1 MAERRS
7 VYSVCGMCSV
17 RCPIMVDVED
27 GKARWIQG
35 NPHSA
40 LKGALC
46 ARGAAGIAL
55 ENDPERP
62 LRPLIRVGARGEGKW
77 REASWDEALDHIASR
92 LKSITA
98 EHGGRSILW
107 SDRGGPFMDLHQAFV
122 RGLGSPN
129 YCNHDASCARNVQ
142 HACRSVTGMGRKEVV
157 YDFRNCKHIVL
168 QTRNILEAINVGEAN
183 AVLDALGN
191 GCRLSV
197 IDIRATVSSSK
208 AHDFFMV
215 RPGTDYAFN
224 LAVINVLIGEKLYD
238 AAYVER
244 HVDGFDALA
253 AFVAPYT
260 PAWAEGETGIAAAAI
275 TDFARKL
282 AEAAP
287 HVVWH
292 PGWMTARYNDSFMVS
307 RTAYI
312 INALLGAIGA
322 KGGLPLANTAKDV
335 GRKGLKKFVDLLPKP
350 DEKRAD
356 GVGWRHTQFDA
367 GPGIVNFAY
376 DAIESGDPYPVKAYI
391 CYRHDPLMAMP
402 DPDTLRRKLDHLD
415 LLVSVTF
422 SWSDTAWFADVV
434 LPLSTYLSRESVVA
448 HKGGLKPQFFVRKRA
463 MQPVADSR
471 AEWEIISGLS
481 RRLGIDALAFDS
493 IEDMWNYQLDG
504 TGVSIADF
512 DAKGFVELADKPL
525 YRDIEGFTFPTP
537 SGKIE
542 MVSGK
547 WAKAGLDTLPPY
559 VSPAHPPQDGF
570 RVAFGRCALHTQGH
584 TVNNPLLH
592 EQMPENTAWMHPTRA
607 AALGIACGDLVEV
620 FSARGSAGVMPVT
633 VTPYVHPE
641 ALFMIH
647 GFGHRLPV
655 ESRTYGRGVADQD
668 LMPGGLSVYD
678 KSGGCVSLQEHFVT
692 VRKAGVR

>member
-1 MAERRS
+1 MAERHN
-7 VYSVCGMCSV
+7 VFSVCGMCSV
-17 RCPIMVDVED
+17 RCPIMVEVED

-62 LRPLIRVGARGEGKW
+62 LRPLIRVGARGEGRW
-77 REASWDEALDHIASR
+77 REASWDEALDYVADR
-92 LKSITA
+92 LKGIMD
-98 EHGGRSILW
+98 EHGGRSVLW

-168 QTRNILEAINVGEAN
+168 QTRNILEAINVAEAN

-197 IDIRATVSSSK
+197 IDIRATVSASK
-208 AHDFFMV
+208 ADNFFMV

-224 LAVINVLIGEKLYD
+224 LAVINVLVTERLYD
-238 AAYVER
+238 DAYVAR
-244 HVDGFDALA
+244 HVEGFDRLRD
-253 AFVAPYT
+253 FVAPYT
-260 PAWAEGETGIAAAAI
+260 PAWAEKETGVAAASI
-275 TDFARKL
+275 TTFAREL
-282 AEAAP
+282 AAAAP
-287 HVVWH
+287 HVIWH

-312 INALLGAIGA
+312 VNALLGAIGA
-322 KGGLPLANTAKDV
+322 KGGLPLANGAKDV
-335 GRKGLKKFVDLLPKP
+335 GRKGLRKLVDLLPKP
-350 DEKRAD
+350 EEKRAD

-376 DAIESGDPYPVKAYI
+376 DAIESGDPYPVKAYL

-402 DPDTLRRKLDHLD
+402 DPESLKRKLDHLD
-415 LLVSVTF
+415 LLVSITF
-422 SWSDTAWFADVV
+422 SWSDTAWFSDVV
-434 LPLSTYLSRESVVA
+434 LPLSTYLSRESIIA
-448 HKGGLKPQFFVRKRA
+448 SKGGLKPQFFVRRRS

-471 AEWEIISGLS
+471 AEWEIIGGLA
-481 RRLGIDALAFDS
+481 RRLGIEALAFDS
-493 IEDMWNYQLDG
+493 IEQIWTHQLEG
-504 TGVSIADF
+504 TGVTIDDF
-512 DAKGFVELADKPL
+512 AAKGFVELAEKPL
-525 YRDIEGFTFPTP
+525 YRDLADFTFPTP
-537 SGKIE
+537 SGKME
-542 MVSGK
+542 MVSTK

-559 VSPAHPPQDGF
+559 VSPAHPPQGAF
-570 RVAFGRCALHTQGH
+570 RIAFGRCALHTQGH

-592 EQMPENTAWMHPTRA
+592 EQMPENTAWMHSSRA
-607 AALGIACGDLVEV
+607 AELGIADGDIIEV
-620 FSARGSAGVMPVT
+620 HSANGCAGTLAARVT
-633 VTPYVHPE
+633 DLVHPE

-655 ESRTYGRGVADQD
+655 ESRAYGRGVADQE
-668 LMPGGLSVYD
+668 LMPGGLAIHD

-692 VRKAGVR
+692 VRKAVAR